1 MRSLKIG
8 MLCMGL
14 AWLSL
19 TRPAL
24 AQVPPHAPG
33 TICFTP
39 ELLVLG
45 AVAGAARRAV
55 RVSWTVWVCSR
66 AGWGNALDGGFEM
79 AAQSYVDELLRD
91 AAACG

>member
-1 MRSLKIG
+1 MRSLKFG
-8 MLCMGL
+8 LLCVGL

-45 AVAGAARRAV
+45 AVAGAARCAV
-55 RVSWTVWVCSR
+55 RVSWTVWFCPRLVGVTRS
-66 AGWGNALDGGFEM
+66 AGGVEM
-79 AAQSYVDELLRD
+79 AAQSYVDRI
-91 AAACG
+91 AP

>member
-1 MRSLKIG
+1 MRSLKFG
-8 MLCMGL
+8 LLCVGL

-39 ELLVLG
+39 SFCVGRSGRGRPARHVGVLDRM
-45 AVAGAARRAV
+45 VLCRARL
-55 RVSWTVWVCSR
+55 
-66 AGWGNALDGGFEM
+66 G
-79 AAQSYVDELLRD
+79 
-91 AAACG
+91 